1 MLDCRKSKE
10 ISEKSIC
17 FIDYAKAFVCVD
29 HDKLWNALKEMG
41 IPDHLT
47 CLLRNLYAGQEA
59 RATVRTLYGT
69 TDWFRIEKGVWQDC
83 LMSLCLFK
91 LYAEHI
97 MRRAG
102 LDGLQ
107 AGIKVERRNI
117 NNLRY
122 ADDTTIMAESK
133 KELMNLLMRV
143 RKEHERAGSRL
154 NILVKN

>member
-1 MLDCRKSKE
+1 
-10 ISEKSIC
+10 
-17 FIDYAKAFVCVD
+17 
-29 HDKLWNALKEMG
+29 
-41 IPDHLT
+41 
-47 CLLRNLYAGQEA
+47 
-59 RATVRTLYGT
+59 
-69 TDWFRIEKGVWQDC
+69 
-83 LMSLCLFK
+83 MSLCLFK

-154 NILVKN
+154 NIFLKIKIMASSPITSWQIEGEEVEAVTELLFFGSESLQTVTAAMKSEDNCFLAGK

>member
-1 MLDCRKSKE
+1 
-10 ISEKSIC
+10 
-17 FIDYAKAFVCVD
+17 
-29 HDKLWNALKEMG
+29 
-41 IPDHLT
+41 
-47 CLLRNLYAGQEA
+47 
-59 RATVRTLYGT
+59 
-69 TDWFRIEKGVWQDC
+69 
-83 LMSLCLFK
+83 MSLCLFK

-133 KELMNLLMRV
+133 MELMNLLMRV

-154 NILVKN
+154 NIFLKINIMASSPITSWQIEGEEVEAVTELLFFGSESLQTVTAAMKSEDNCFLAGK